1 MKTIVM
7 TDSCCDLP
15 YDFIKESNIHVIPF
29 TYHMD
34 GEDYSDDFGKS
45 LDYKE
50 FYNRIRKGSMPTTSQ
65 ITAFTFEEN
74 FRKFTSE
81 GYSVIY
87 IGFSSQL
94 SSTFNNA
101 ILARNMLLEENP
113 SLDITLIDSRSA
125 SVGQGAIIFYV
136 SQMLKEGKSK
146 EEIIQWVEENKLKVN
161 HWFVVDSLEHLK
173 RGGRISSASA
183 AVGTLLDIKP
193 LLNVDDYGKLN
204 VIKKIR
210 GRKKSIK
217 TLLDVLKLNI
227 VNPEEQVIFIN
238 HGDCLDEA
246 EYLKELLLK
255 EVRVKDVMIN
265 YVGPIIGTHT
275 GPGMLCMVFLGQD
288 RGRI

>member
-1 MKTIVM
+1 MKTVIM

-29 TYHMD
+29 SYHID
-34 GEDYSDDFGKS
+34 GKDYHDDFGKS
-45 LDYKE
+45 LSYKD
-50 FYNRIRKGSMPTTSQ
+50 FYNRIREGSMPTTSQ
-65 ITAFTFEEN
+65 ITTYTFEEN
-74 FRKFTSE
+74 FRKFASQ
-81 GYSVIY
+81 GYSVVY

-101 ILARNMLLEENP
+101 VLARNLLLEKDP
-113 SLDITLIDSRSA
+113 SLDITVIDSKSA
-125 SVGQGAIIFYV
+125 SVGQGAIIYYV
-136 SQMLKEGKSK
+136 GQMLKEGKSK
-146 EEIIQWVEENKLKVN
+146 EEIVEWVEENKLKVN
-161 HWFVVDSLEHLK
+161 HWFVVDSLDHLK

-193 LLNVDDYGKLN
+193 LLNVDDHGKLN

-217 TLLDVLKLNI
+217 ALLDVLKLNI
-227 VNPEEQVIFIN
+227 VNPEEQTIFIN
-238 HGDCLDEA
+238 HGDCLKDA
-246 EYLKELLLK
+246 EYLKDLLLK
-255 EVRVKDVMIN
+255 EFKVRDVMMH

>member
-210 GRKKSIK
+210 GRKKAIK